1 MDDWSSFRT
10 TTSEQQ
16 RLRAALSG
24 FCESQDLPEEQRA
37 AYTAYLRKRIRP
49 AVEML
54 IREDDFSKLERI
66 LQTGW
71 LSDADRKRFL
81 NLAADQQKWQA
92 FRILLNRSSQDP
104 MQENT
109 ESRKT
114 EAAFQKEKPTK
125 EKEALALRLFEEAR
139 KNLCWLY
146 PELGEAILF
155 FQHQP
160 SDRTKTITSDGHTI
174 YFNSDFVLRMCTEN
188 SSFLKE
194 GYQHLLLEC
203 IRRFGKETPEP
214 EKEEQS
220 PVPWLM
226 PEKEEQSPVP
236 WLMPEKEKQFPV
248 SWLVPGKEPELI
260 ESFQPVWKRVAR
272 KLAENYGTGG
282 LRRGRNRGG
291 KKETLSGIEKRAY
304 DYRRFLKRF
313 TVTREEMELDLDSFD
328 PVAYHYGLMYYG
340 NFPFIEPPETREG
353 NRLEELVIA
362 IDTSGSCKKEIV
374 AKFLGE
380 TRSILEEKENFF
392 SRWNV
397 CLIQC
402 DSFVQDV
409 TMIHSPKEWEAYR
422 ETITIKGR
430 GGTDFR
436 PVFRKVEELRKQ
448 HVFRNLKALIYFTD
462 GDGIYPEQKPDY
474 ETAFVFVRQTEKM
487 KLVPKWAKKLLTEE
501 CTL

>member
-24 FCESQDLPEEQRA
+24 FCELQDLPEEQRA

-66 LQTGW
+66 MQTGW

-160 SDRTKTITSDGHTI
+160 SDRTKAIISDGHTI
-174 YFNSDFVLRMCTEN
+174 YFNSDFVLCMCAEN

-214 EKEEQS
+214 EKKEQP
-220 PVPWLM
+220 PVSWLM
-226 PEKEEQSPVP
+226 PEKKNSLRFHGWCREKNRNLSSLFNQSGNVLPASWRKTTAPAPAARPEP
-236 WLMPEKEKQFPV
+236 W
-248 SWLVPGKEPELI
+248 
-260 ESFQPVWKRVAR
+260 WK
-272 KLAENYGTGG
+272 K
-282 LRRGRNRGG
+282 RN
-291 KKETLSGIEKRAY
+291 LSGIEKRAY
-304 DYRRFLKRF
+304 DYRA
-313 TVTREEMELDLDSFD
+313 S
-328 PVAYHYGLMYYG
+328 
-340 NFPFIEPPETREG
+340 
-353 NRLEELVIA
+353 
-362 IDTSGSCKKEIV
+362 
-374 AKFLGE
+374 
-380 TRSILEEKENFF
+380 
-392 SRWNV
+392 
-397 CLIQC
+397 
-402 DSFVQDV
+402 
-409 TMIHSPKEWEAYR
+409 
-422 ETITIKGR
+422 
-430 GGTDFR
+430 
-436 PVFRKVEELRKQ
+436 
-448 HVFRNLKALIYFTD
+448 
-462 GDGIYPEQKPDY
+462 
-474 ETAFVFVRQTEKM
+474 
-487 KLVPKWAKKLLTEE
+487 
-501 CTL
+501 

>member
-16 RLRAALSG
+16 RLRAALSS

-160 SDRTKTITSDGHTI
+160 SDRTKAITSDGHTI
-174 YFNSDFVLRMCTEN
+174 YFNSDFVLRMCAEN

-214 EKEEQS
+214 EKREQP
-220 PVPWLM
+220 PVSWLM
-226 PEKEEQSPVP
+226 PEKKKVSGFMAGAGKRAGTYRVFSIS
-236 WLMPEKEKQFPV
+236 LGTCFPQV
-248 SWLVPGKEPELI
+248 
-260 ESFQPVWKRVAR
+260 
-272 KLAENYGTGG
+272 
-282 LRRGRNRGG
+282 GG
-291 KKETLSGIEKRAY
+291 KLRH
-304 DYRRFLKRF
+304 RRPAARS
-313 TVTREEMELDLDSFD
+313 ELRWKKKKLC
-328 PVAYHYGLMYYG
+328 P
-340 NFPFIEPPETREG
+340 
-353 NRLEELVIA
+353 
-362 IDTSGSCKKEIV
+362 GSKKE
-374 AKFLGE
+374 
-380 TRSILEEKENFF
+380 R
-392 SRWNV
+392 
-397 CLIQC
+397 
-402 DSFVQDV
+402 
-409 TMIHSPKEWEAYR
+409 
-422 ETITIKGR
+422 TIT
-430 GGTDFR
+430 
-436 PVFRKVEELRKQ
+436 
-448 HVFRNLKALIYFTD
+448 A
-462 GDGIYPEQKPDY
+462 
-474 ETAFVFVRQTEKM
+474 AF
-487 KLVPKWAKKLLTEE
+487 
-501 CTL
+501 

>member
-16 RLRAALSG
+16 RLRAALSS

-114 EAAFQKEKPTK
+114 EAAFQKEKDPQK
-125 EKEALALRLFEEAR
+125 KKKALALRLFEEAR

-146 PELGEAILF
+146 PELGEAIFSFSISHPTGQKPSHPTVIRYILTPILYSACVPKIHRSSRKAISTCCWNASAGLGKKHWSRKKRTAPGFMVDAGKRKTVSGFHGWCREKNWNLSSLF
-155 FQHQP
+155 NQSGNVLP
-160 SDRTKTITSDGHTI
+160 ASWRKTTAPAACGEARTVVEKKKPCPGSKKERTITD
-174 YFNSDFVLRMCTEN
+174 
-188 SSFLKE
+188 
-194 GYQHLLLEC
+194 
-203 IRRFGKETPEP
+203 
-214 EKEEQS
+214 
-220 PVPWLM
+220 
-226 PEKEEQSPVP
+226 
-236 WLMPEKEKQFPV
+236 
-248 SWLVPGKEPELI
+248 
-260 ESFQPVWKRVAR
+260 
-272 KLAENYGTGG
+272 
-282 LRRGRNRGG
+282 
-291 KKETLSGIEKRAY
+291 
-304 DYRRFLKRF
+304 RFLKRF

-422 ETITIKGR
+422 ETIIIKGR

-436 PVFRKVEELRKQ
+436 PVFQKVEELRKQ

-487 KLVPKWAKKLLTEE
+487 NLVPKWAKKLLTEE

>member
-24 FCESQDLPEEQRA
+24 FFESQDLPEEQRA

-92 FRILLNRSSQDP
+92 FRILLNRSSQYP

-139 KNLCWLY
+139 KNLCWMY

-160 SDRTKTITSDGHTI
+160 SDRTKAITSDGHTI
-174 YFNSDFVLRMCTEN
+174 YFNSDFVLRMCAEN

-214 EKEEQS
+214 EKKEQPRFMADAGKRKTVS
-220 PVPWLM
+220 GFMAGVGKRDGTYRVFSISL
-226 PEKEEQSPVP
+226 ETC
-236 WLMPEKEKQFPV
+236 FPQV
-248 SWLVPGKEPELI
+248 GGKL
-260 ESFQPVWKRVAR
+260 RHR
-272 KLAENYGTGG
+272 C
-282 LRRGRNRGG
+282 LRRGQNRGG
-291 KKETLSGIEKRAY
+291 KKKPVRDRKRAY
-304 DYRRFLKRF
+304 DYRA
-313 TVTREEMELDLDSFD
+313 S
-328 PVAYHYGLMYYG
+328 
-340 NFPFIEPPETREG
+340 
-353 NRLEELVIA
+353 
-362 IDTSGSCKKEIV
+362 
-374 AKFLGE
+374 
-380 TRSILEEKENFF
+380 
-392 SRWNV
+392 
-397 CLIQC
+397 
-402 DSFVQDV
+402 
-409 TMIHSPKEWEAYR
+409 
-422 ETITIKGR
+422 
-430 GGTDFR
+430 
-436 PVFRKVEELRKQ
+436 
-448 HVFRNLKALIYFTD
+448 
-462 GDGIYPEQKPDY
+462 
-474 ETAFVFVRQTEKM
+474 
-487 KLVPKWAKKLLTEE
+487 
-501 CTL
+501 

>member
-54 IREDDFSKLERI
+54 ICEDDFSKLERI

-155 FQHQP
+155 FRHQP
-160 SDRTKTITSDGHTI
+160 SDRTKAITSDGHTI
-174 YFNSDFVLRMCTEN
+174 YFNSDFVLRMCAEN

-214 EKEEQS
+214 EKKEQ
-220 PVPWLM
+220 P
-226 PEKEEQSPVP
+226 
-236 WLMPEKEKQFPV
+236 PV

-260 ESFQPVWKRVAR
+260 ESFQSVWKRASR

-282 LRRGRNRGG
+282 LRRGQNRGG

-313 TVTREEMELDLDSFD
+313 HTGRNIAHVGRAAENHC
-328 PVAYHYGLMYYG
+328 VYR
-340 NFPFIEPPETREG
+340 IEKIQLFRCFFC
-353 NRLEELVIA
+353 V
-362 IDTSGSCKKEIV
+362 
-374 AKFLGE
+374 
-380 TRSILEEKENFF
+380 EKEYFRVRNALGAFAHIF
-392 SRWNV
+392 
-397 CLIQC
+397 CLAQGMAG
-402 DSFVQDV
+402 FAVV
-409 TMIHSPKEWEAYR
+409 NNGYFAHVGFPVYR
-422 ETITIKGR
+422 
-430 GGTDFR
+430 
-436 PVFRKVEELRKQ
+436 
-448 HVFRNLKALIYFTD
+448 
-462 GDGIYPEQKPDY
+462 
-474 ETAFVFVRQTEKM
+474 
-487 KLVPKWAKKLLTEE
+487 
-501 CTL
+501 

>member
-125 EKEALALRLFEEAR
+125 EKALALRLFEEAR
-139 KNLCWLY
+139 KNLCWLS

-155 FQHQP
+155 FRHQP
-160 SDRTKTITSDGHTI
+160 SDRTKAITSDGHTI
-174 YFNSDFVLRMCTEN
+174 YFNSDFVLRMCAEN

-220 PVPWLM
+220 PV
-226 PEKEEQSPVP
+226 S
-236 WLMPEKEKQFPV
+236 WLMPEKEKKSPV
-248 SWLVPGKEPELI
+248 SWLVSELRWKKRNSVRDRKRSVRLPSLSETLYRYPRGNGAGSRQLRSSRLPLWAYVLRKFPFHRAAGDARGKP
-260 ESFQPVWKRVAR
+260 S
-272 KLAENYGTGG
+272 
-282 LRRGRNRGG
+282 RRAGYRDRHIRFVQKRNRS
-291 KKETLSGIEKRAY
+291 KI
-304 DYRRFLKRF
+304 
-313 TVTREEMELDLDSFD
+313 
-328 PVAYHYGLMYYG
+328 
-340 NFPFIEPPETREG
+340 
-353 NRLEELVIA
+353 
-362 IDTSGSCKKEIV
+362 
-374 AKFLGE
+374 
-380 TRSILEEKENFF
+380 
-392 SRWNV
+392 SR
-397 CLIQC
+397 
-402 DSFVQDV
+402 
-409 TMIHSPKEWEAYR
+409 
-422 ETITIKGR
+422 
-430 GGTDFR
+430 
-436 PVFRKVEELRKQ
+436 
-448 HVFRNLKALIYFTD
+448 
-462 GDGIYPEQKPDY
+462 
-474 ETAFVFVRQTEKM
+474 
-487 KLVPKWAKKLLTEE
+487 
-501 CTL
+501 

>member
-1 MDDWSSFRT
+1 
-10 TTSEQQ
+10 
-16 RLRAALSG
+16 
-24 FCESQDLPEEQRA
+24 
-37 AYTAYLRKRIRP
+37 
-49 AVEML
+49 
-54 IREDDFSKLERI
+54 
-66 LQTGW
+66 
-71 LSDADRKRFL
+71 
-81 NLAADQQKWQA
+81 
-92 FRILLNRSSQDP
+92 
-104 MQENT
+104 
-109 ESRKT
+109 
-114 EAAFQKEKPTK
+114 
-125 EKEALALRLFEEAR
+125 
-139 KNLCWLY
+139 
-146 PELGEAILF
+146 
-155 FQHQP
+155 
-160 SDRTKTITSDGHTI
+160 
-174 YFNSDFVLRMCTEN
+174 
-188 SSFLKE
+188 
-194 GYQHLLLEC
+194 
-203 IRRFGKETPEP
+203 
-214 EKEEQS
+214 
-220 PVPWLM
+220 
-226 PEKEEQSPVP
+226 
-236 WLMPEKEKQFPV
+236 MPEKEKKSPV
-248 SWLVPGKEPELI
+248 SWMVPGKEPELI
-260 ESFQPVWKRVAR
+260 ESFQPVWKRAAR

-436 PVFRKVEELRKQ
+436 PVFQKVEELRKQ

-487 KLVPKWAKKLLTEE
+487 NLVPKWAKKLLTEE

>member
-16 RLRAALSG
+16 RLRAALSS

-160 SDRTKTITSDGHTI
+160 SDRTKAITSDGHTI
-174 YFNSDFVLRMCTEN
+174 YFNSDFVLCMCAEN

-203 IRRFGKETPEP
+203 IRRIWERNTGSRK
-214 EKEEQS
+214 KKNS
-220 PVPWLM
+220 PGFWLM
-226 PEKEEQSPVP
+226 
-236 WLMPEKEKQFPV
+236 
-248 SWLVPGKEPELI
+248 
-260 ESFQPVWKRVAR
+260 
-272 KLAENYGTGG
+272 T
-282 LRRGRNRGG
+282 
-291 KKETLSGIEKRAY
+291 
-304 DYRRFLKRF
+304 
-313 TVTREEMELDLDSFD
+313 
-328 PVAYHYGLMYYG
+328 
-340 NFPFIEPPETREG
+340 
-353 NRLEELVIA
+353 
-362 IDTSGSCKKEIV
+362 
-374 AKFLGE
+374 
-380 TRSILEEKENFF
+380 EKENSLRFHGWCREKNRNLSSLF
-392 SRWNV
+392 NQSGNV
-397 CLIQC
+397 LPASWRKTTAPAACGEARTVVEKKKPC
-402 DSFVQDV
+402 PGSK
-409 TMIHSPKEWEAYR
+409 KEC
-422 ETITIKGR
+422 TIT
-430 GGTDFR
+430 
-436 PVFRKVEELRKQ
+436 
-448 HVFRNLKALIYFTD
+448 A
-462 GDGIYPEQKPDY
+462 
-474 ETAFVFVRQTEKM
+474 AS
-487 KLVPKWAKKLLTEE
+487 
-501 CTL
+501 

>member
-16 RLRAALSG
+16 RLRAALSS

-160 SDRTKTITSDGHTI
+160 SDRTKAITSDGHTI
-174 YFNSDFVLRMCTEN
+174 YFNSDFVLRMCAEN

-203 IRRFGKETPEP
+203 IRRFGKETLEP
-214 EKEEQS
+214 EKKEQP
-220 PVPWLM
+220 PV
-226 PEKEEQSPVP
+226 S
-236 WLMPEKEKQFPV
+236 WLMPEKEKQSPV

-260 ESFQPVWKRVAR
+260 ESFQSVW
-272 KLAENYGTGG
+272 E
-282 LRRGRNRGG
+282 
-291 KKETLSGIEKRAY
+291 LS
-304 DYRRFLKRF
+304 
-313 TVTREEMELDLDSFD
+313 
-328 PVAYHYGLMYYG
+328 
-340 NFPFIEPPETREG
+340 
-353 NRLEELVIA
+353 
-362 IDTSGSCKKEIV
+362 
-374 AKFLGE
+374 
-380 TRSILEEKENFF
+380 
-392 SRWNV
+392 
-397 CLIQC
+397 LIH
-402 DSFVQDV
+402 
-409 TMIHSPKEWEAYR
+409 I
-422 ETITIKGR
+422 
-430 GGTDFR
+430 
-436 PVFRKVEELRKQ
+436 
-448 HVFRNLKALIYFTD
+448 
-462 GDGIYPEQKPDY
+462 
-474 ETAFVFVRQTEKM
+474 
-487 KLVPKWAKKLLTEE
+487 
-501 CTL
+501 

>member
-1 MDDWSSFRT
+1 M
-10 TTSEQQ
+10 
-16 RLRAALSG
+16 A
-24 FCESQDLPEEQRA
+24 
-37 AYTAYLRKRIRP
+37 
-49 AVEML
+49 
-54 IREDDFSKLERI
+54 
-66 LQTGW
+66 
-71 LSDADRKRFL
+71 DA
-81 NLAADQQKWQA
+81 
-92 FRILLNRSSQDP
+92 
-104 MQENT
+104 
-109 ESRKT
+109 
-114 EAAFQKEKPTK
+114 
-125 EKEALALRLFEEAR
+125 
-139 KNLCWLY
+139 
-146 PELGEAILF
+146 G
-155 FQHQP
+155 
-160 SDRTKTITSDGHTI
+160 
-174 YFNSDFVLRMCTEN
+174 
-188 SSFLKE
+188 
-194 GYQHLLLEC
+194 
-203 IRRFGKETPEP
+203 
-214 EKEEQS
+214 
-220 PVPWLM
+220 
-226 PEKEEQSPVP
+226 
-236 WLMPEKEKQFPV
+236 KEKQSPV
-248 SWLVPGKEPELI
+248 SWLVPGKGTELI
-260 ESFQPVWKRVAR
+260 ESFQPVWKRAAR

-282 LRRGRNRGG
+282 LRRGQNRGG
-291 KKETLSGIEKRAY
+291 KKETLSEIEKRAY
-304 DYRRFLKRF
+304 NYRSFLKQF

-328 PVAYHYGLMYYG
+328 PVAYHYGLEHYG
-340 NFPFIEPPETREG
+340 SLPFIEPPETREG

-436 PVFRKVEELRKQ
+436 PVFQKVEELRKQ

-487 KLVPKWAKKLLTEE
+487 NLVPKWAKKLLTEE

>member
-114 EAAFQKEKPTK
+114 EAAVQKEKSTK
-125 EKEALALRLFEEAR
+125 EKEVLALRLFEEAR

-155 FQHQP
+155 FRHQP
-160 SDRTKTITSDGHTI
+160 SDRTKAITSDGHTI
-174 YFNSDFVLRMCTEN
+174 YFNSDFVLRMCAEN

-220 PVPWLM
+220 PV
-226 PEKEEQSPVP
+226 S
-236 WLMPEKEKQFPV
+236 WLMPEKEKKSPV
-248 SWLVPGKEPELI
+248 SWMVPGKEPELI
-260 ESFQPVWKRVAR
+260 ESFQPVWKRAAR

-313 TVTREEMELDLDSFD
+313 TVTREEMELDLDSF
-328 PVAYHYGLMYYG
+328 
-340 NFPFIEPPETREG
+340 
-353 NRLEELVIA
+353 
-362 IDTSGSCKKEIV
+362 
-374 AKFLGE
+374 
-380 TRSILEEKENFF
+380 
-392 SRWNV
+392 
-397 CLIQC
+397 
-402 DSFVQDV
+402 VQDV

-436 PVFRKVEELRKQ
+436 PVFQKVEELRKQ

-487 KLVPKWAKKLLTEE
+487 NLVPKWAKKLLTEE

>member
-160 SDRTKTITSDGHTI
+160 SDRTKAITSDGHTI
-174 YFNSDFVLRMCTEN
+174 YFNSDFVLRMCAEN

-220 PVPWLM
+220 PVSWLM
-226 PEKEEQSPVP
+226 PEKET
-236 WLMPEKEKQFPV
+236 
-248 SWLVPGKEPELI
+248 ELI
-260 ESFQPVWKRVAR
+260 ESSQPVWKRAAR

-282 LRRGRNRGG
+282 LRRGQNRGG

-392 SRWNV
+392 SSWNV

-422 ETITIKGR
+422 EAVTIKGR

-436 PVFRKVEELRKQ
+436 PVFQKVEELREQ

-487 KLVPKWAKKLLTEE
+487 NLVPKWAKKLLTEE

>member
-1 MDDWSSFRT
+1 
-10 TTSEQQ
+10 
-16 RLRAALSG
+16 
-24 FCESQDLPEEQRA
+24 
-37 AYTAYLRKRIRP
+37 
-49 AVEML
+49 
-54 IREDDFSKLERI
+54 
-66 LQTGW
+66 
-71 LSDADRKRFL
+71 
-81 NLAADQQKWQA
+81 
-92 FRILLNRSSQDP
+92 
-104 MQENT
+104 
-109 ESRKT
+109 
-114 EAAFQKEKPTK
+114 
-125 EKEALALRLFEEAR
+125 
-139 KNLCWLY
+139 
-146 PELGEAILF
+146 
-155 FQHQP
+155 
-160 SDRTKTITSDGHTI
+160 
-174 YFNSDFVLRMCTEN
+174 
-188 SSFLKE
+188 
-194 GYQHLLLEC
+194 
-203 IRRFGKETPEP
+203 
-214 EKEEQS
+214 
-220 PVPWLM
+220 
-226 PEKEEQSPVP
+226 
-236 WLMPEKEKQFPV
+236 MPEKEKQSPV

-260 ESFQPVWKRVAR
+260 ESFQPVWKRAAR

-282 LRRGRNRGG
+282 LRRGQKRGG
-291 KKETLSGIEKRAY
+291 KKETLSEIEKRAY

-328 PVAYHYGLMYYG
+328 PVAYHYGLEHYG
-340 NFPFIEPPETREG
+340 SLPFIEPPETREG

-436 PVFRKVEELRKQ
+436 PVFQKVEELRKQ

-462 GDGIYPEQKPDY
+462 GDGIYPERKPDY

-487 KLVPKWAKKLLTEE
+487 NLVPKWAKKLLTEE

>member
-16 RLRAALSG
+16 RLRAALSS

-160 SDRTKTITSDGHTI
+160 SDRTKAITSDGHTI
-174 YFNSDFVLRMCTEN
+174 YFNSDFVLRMCAEN

-214 EKEEQS
+214 EKEK
-220 PVPWLM
+220 PAGLNPAALILLLALLGGGGVFAYL
-226 PEKEEQSPVP
+226 K
-236 WLMPEKEKQFPV
+236 
-248 SWLVPGKEPELI
+248 LVKNKPKTKGNDSLDD
-260 ESFQPVWKRVAR
+260 
-272 KLAENYGTGG
+272 
-282 LRRGRNRGG
+282 
-291 KKETLSGIEKRAY
+291 Y
-304 DYRRFLKRF
+304 DYG
-313 TVTREEMELDLDSFD
+313 EEDS
-328 PVAYHYGLMYYG
+328 
-340 NFPFIEPPETREG
+340 E
-353 NRLEELVIA
+353 
-362 IDTSGSCKKEIV
+362 
-374 AKFLGE
+374 
-380 TRSILEEKENFF
+380 
-392 SRWNV
+392 
-397 CLIQC
+397 
-402 DSFVQDV
+402 
-409 TMIHSPKEWEAYR
+409 EWETEDEESEEPDAD
-422 ETITIKGR
+422 
-430 GGTDFR
+430 GGS
-436 PVFRKVEELRKQ
+436 
-448 HVFRNLKALIYFTD
+448 
-462 GDGIYPEQKPDY
+462 
-474 ETAFVFVRQTEKM
+474 
-487 KLVPKWAKKLLTEE
+487 TEE
-501 CTL
+501 DDEDSVK

>member
-24 FCESQDLPEEQRA
+24 FCELQDLPEEQRA

-160 SDRTKTITSDGHTI
+160 SDRTKAITSDGHTI
-174 YFNSDFVLRMCTEN
+174 YFNSDFVLRMCAEN

-214 EKEEQS
+214 EKKEQP
-220 PVPWLM
+220 PV
-226 PEKEEQSPVP
+226 S
-236 WLMPEKEKQFPV
+236 WLMPEKEKQSPV

-260 ESFQPVWKRVAR
+260 ESFQSVWKRASR
-272 KLAENYGTGG
+272 KLA
-282 LRRGRNRGG
+282 
-291 KKETLSGIEKRAY
+291 ETLSGIEKRAY

-392 SRWNV
+392 SSWNV

-436 PVFRKVEELRKQ
+436 PVFQKVEELRKQ

-487 KLVPKWAKKLLTEE
+487 NLVPKWAKKLLTEE

>member
-37 AYTAYLRKRIRP
+37 AYTAYLRKRIRS

-54 IREDDFSKLERI
+54 IREDDFSKLENI

-114 EAAFQKEKPTK
+114 EAAVQKEKPTK

-155 FQHQP
+155 FRHQP
-160 SDRTKTITSDGHTI
+160 SDRTKAITSDGHTI
-174 YFNSDFVLRMCTEN
+174 YFNSDFVLRMCAEN

-214 EKEEQS
+214 EKKNS
-220 PVPWLM
+220 P
-226 PEKEEQSPVP
+226 
-236 WLMPEKEKQFPV
+236 
-248 SWLVPGKEPELI
+248 
-260 ESFQPVWKRVAR
+260 
-272 KLAENYGTGG
+272 
-282 LRRGRNRGG
+282 
-291 KKETLSGIEKRAY
+291 
-304 DYRRFLKRF
+304 RF
-313 TVTREEMELDLDSFD
+313 
-328 PVAYHYGLMYYG
+328 HG
-340 NFPFIEPPETREG
+340 
-353 NRLEELVIA
+353 
-362 IDTSGSCKKEIV
+362 
-374 AKFLGE
+374 
-380 TRSILEEKENFF
+380 
-392 SRWNV
+392 
-397 CLIQC
+397 
-402 DSFVQDV
+402 
-409 TMIHSPKEWEAYR
+409 
-422 ETITIKGR
+422 
-430 GGTDFR
+430 
-436 PVFRKVEELRKQ
+436 
-448 HVFRNLKALIYFTD
+448 
-462 GDGIYPEQKPDY
+462 
-474 ETAFVFVRQTEKM
+474 
-487 KLVPKWAKKLLTEE
+487 
-501 CTL
+501 

>member
-16 RLRAALSG
+16 RLRAALSS

-160 SDRTKTITSDGHTI
+160 SDRTKAITSDGHTI
-174 YFNSDFVLRMCTEN
+174 YFNSDFVLRMCAEN

-214 EKEEQS
+214 EKREQP
-220 PVPWLM
+220 PV
-226 PEKEEQSPVP
+226 S
-236 WLMPEKEKQFPV
+236 WLMPEKEKSLRFHGWCREKSRNLSSLFNQSGNVLPA
-248 SWLVPGKEPELI
+248 SWRKTTAPAACGEVRTAVEKKKLCPG
-260 ESFQPVWKRVAR
+260 S
-272 KLAENYGTGG
+272 
-282 LRRGRNRGG
+282 
-291 KKETLSGIEKRAY
+291 KKER
-304 DYRRFLKRF
+304 
-313 TVTREEMELDLDSFD
+313 
-328 PVAYHYGLMYYG
+328 
-340 NFPFIEPPETREG
+340 
-353 NRLEELVIA
+353 
-362 IDTSGSCKKEIV
+362 
-374 AKFLGE
+374 
-380 TRSILEEKENFF
+380 
-392 SRWNV
+392 
-397 CLIQC
+397 
-402 DSFVQDV
+402 
-409 TMIHSPKEWEAYR
+409 
-422 ETITIKGR
+422 TIT
-430 GGTDFR
+430 
-436 PVFRKVEELRKQ
+436 
-448 HVFRNLKALIYFTD
+448 A
-462 GDGIYPEQKPDY
+462 
-474 ETAFVFVRQTEKM
+474 AF
-487 KLVPKWAKKLLTEE
+487 
-501 CTL
+501 

>member
-1 MDDWSSFRT
+1 MHTPVWERNTGAGKKRT
-10 TTSEQQ
+10 APGFMADAGKRKTV
-16 RLRAALSG
+16 SG
-24 FCESQDLPEEQRA
+24 FMA
-37 AYTAYLRKRIRP
+37 GA
-49 AVEML
+49 
-54 IREDDFSKLERI
+54 
-66 LQTGW
+66 
-71 LSDADRKRFL
+71 
-81 NLAADQQKWQA
+81 
-92 FRILLNRSSQDP
+92 
-104 MQENT
+104 
-109 ESRKT
+109 
-114 EAAFQKEKPTK
+114 
-125 EKEALALRLFEEAR
+125 
-139 KNLCWLY
+139 
-146 PELGEAILF
+146 
-155 FQHQP
+155 
-160 SDRTKTITSDGHTI
+160 
-174 YFNSDFVLRMCTEN
+174 
-188 SSFLKE
+188 
-194 GYQHLLLEC
+194 
-203 IRRFGKETPEP
+203 
-214 EKEEQS
+214 
-220 PVPWLM
+220 
-226 PEKEEQSPVP
+226 
-236 WLMPEKEKQFPV
+236 
-248 SWLVPGKEPELI
+248 
-260 ESFQPVWKRVAR
+260 WKRASR

-282 LRRGRNRGG
+282 LRRGQNRGG

-304 DYRRFLKRF
+304 DYRRFLKQF

-328 PVAYHYGLMYYG
+328 PVAYHYGLEHYG
-340 NFPFIEPPETREG
+340 SLPFIEPPETREG

-362 IDTSGSCKKEIV
+362 IDTSGSCKREIV

-436 PVFRKVEELRKQ
+436 PVFQKVEELRKQ

-487 KLVPKWAKKLLTEE
+487 NLVPKWAKKLLTEE

>member
-24 FCESQDLPEEQRA
+24 FCELQDLPEEQRA

-114 EAAFQKEKPTK
+114 EAAFQKESPQKKKKRWRSGFSKKPAKTSAGCTRNLVKRFFSFSISHPTGQKPSHPTVIRYILTPILYSACVPKIHRSSRKAISTCCWNASAGLGKKHRSRKKK
-125 EKEALALRLFEEAR
+125 E
-139 KNLCWLY
+139 
-146 PELGEAILF
+146 
-155 FQHQP
+155 QP
-160 SDRTKTITSDGHTI
+160 
-174 YFNSDFVLRMCTEN
+174 
-188 SSFLKE
+188 
-194 GYQHLLLEC
+194 
-203 IRRFGKETPEP
+203 
-214 EKEEQS
+214 
-220 PVPWLM
+220 PV
-226 PEKEEQSPVP
+226 S
-236 WLMPEKEKQFPV
+236 WLMPEKEKQSPV

-260 ESFQPVWKRVAR
+260 ESFQSVWKRASR

-282 LRRGRNRGG
+282 LRRGQNRGG

-392 SRWNV
+392 SSWNV

-436 PVFRKVEELRKQ
+436 PVFQKVEELRKQ

-487 KLVPKWAKKLLTEE
+487 NLVPKWAKKLLTEE